1 MTWCF
6 ADERTKATDALLER
20 LKTETALVPSL
31 WTLETANVLL
41 VAERRGRLTVAQTS
55 LFVSTLL
62 ALPIVVAEP
71 DAGYMT
77 QLVATARPY
86 KLSAYDAA
94 YVALAVKTGLPL
106 ATLDKGVIGVCMQL
120 GVALL

>member
-6 ADERTKATDALLER
+6 ADERTVPTDALLER
-20 LKTETALVPSL
+20 LKIESVVGPNL

-55 LFVSTLL
+55 QFVSTLL

-71 DAGYMT
+71 DFGT
-77 QLVATARPY
+77 CLN
-86 KLSAYDAA
+86 
-94 YVALAVKTGLPL
+94 
-106 ATLDKGVIGVCMQL
+106 
-120 GVALL
+120 